1 MNVYQL
7 KPKGKYSHGM
17 ALVAAPTFAY
27 AKSEYISNGSYG
39 EMYYYGE
46 FEFDER
52 FTEPIEGLEWH
63 GGQCVITES
72 IYIE

>member
-1 MNVYQL
+1 
-7 KPKGKYSHGM
+7 M

-39 EMYYYGE
+39 VMYYYGE
-46 FEFDER
+46 FEFDEEYS
-52 FTEPIEGLEWH
+52 EPIEGLEWH
-63 GGQCVITES
+63 GGQCVIEDN